1 MISYQKGTTGD
12 FFRWNDNITFSQ
24 AEYYEVNKTFKDNL
38 LAEFNK
44 GNQMGLNMEL
54 LNISDIKISK
64 NINKYVYIEQQYERK
79 GLNGDVKVIDYY
91 LHNNDEI
98 VKLTISYRISES
110 DLWKTDFDKIVDTFS
125 FTTKK

>member
-1 MISYQKGTTGD
+1 
-12 FFRWNDNITFSQ
+12 
-24 AEYYEVNKTFKDNL
+24 
-38 LAEFNK
+38 
-44 GNQMGLNMEL
+44 MGLNMEL

>member
-1 MISYQKGTTGD
+1 
-12 FFRWNDNITFSQ
+12 
-24 AEYYEVNKTFKDNL
+24 
-38 LAEFNK
+38 
-44 GNQMGLNMEL
+44 MGLNMEL

-64 NINKYVYIEQQYERK
+64 SINKYVYIEQQYERK

-110 DLWKTDFDKIVDTFS
+110 DLWKTDFDKIIDTFS
-125 FTTKK
+125 FSTRK